1 MMTKTESILSMW
13 AEARTRLTKQ
23 LPGITEAD
31 LVKKLHPNSNSIGFL
46 LRHIGDVELL
56 FAKNV
61 FKADALQVHA
71 KTVIAQK
78 DTGEWTNHAEL
89 MDYITQSATEL
100 SAIIKAQTD
109 ADWETI
115 IETKEFGKKTK
126 QEAVARIISHTA
138 YHAGQIGIILKYA

>member
-1 MMTKTESILSMW
+1 MTKTESILSMW

-23 LPGITEAD
+23 LPAITEAD
-31 LVKKLHPNSNSIGFL
+31 LVKKLHPESNSVGFL

-61 FKADALQVHA
+61 FKAEHLQVHA

-78 DTGEWTNHAEL
+78 DTCEWTNHAEL
-89 MDYITQSATEL
+89 MDYITQSATAL
-100 SAIIKAQTD
+100 QGVIAIQTD
-109 ADWETI
+109 ADWETE
-115 IETKEFGKKTK
+115 IETKEFGKKSK

>member
-1 MMTKTESILSMW
+1 MTKTESILSMW
-13 AEARTRLTKQ
+13 AEARTRLTNL
-23 LPGITEAD
+23 LPKITEAD
-31 LVKKLHPNSNSIGFL
+31 LAKKLHVNSNSIGFL

-61 FKADALQVHA
+61 FKAGQLQVHA

-78 DTGEWTNHAEL
+78 DTGEWINLSEL
-89 MDYITQSATEL
+89 VDYVNQSATEL
-100 SAIIKAQTD
+100 KAVLETQTD
-109 ADWETI
+109 DDWVTE

>member
-1 MMTKTESILSMW
+1 MTKTESILSMW
-13 AEARTRLTKQ
+13 AEARTRLTNL
-23 LPGITEAD
+23 LPKITEAD
-31 LVKKLHPNSNSIGFL
+31 LAKKLHANSNSIGFL

-61 FKADALQVHA
+61 FKAAQLQVHA

-78 DTGEWTNHAEL
+78 DTGEWINLSEL
-89 MDYITQSATEL
+89 VDYVNQSATEL
-100 SAIIKAQTD
+100 KAVLETQTD
-109 ADWETI
+109 DDWVTE